1 MLSGQILQEKET
13 ETRKKG
19 NRERLKRGKGERVNR
34 SISTLYL
41 YSTKVQI
48 PYSFFVH
55 DTKQGSLHPCACY
68 LEIHT
73 GTYEYIPKEWHH
85 PFPIHPFPTGY
96 LNRWRKEKGNN
107 NEKERKGKEMEMEK
121 TERPR
126 RHRDSDTPSPPC
138 SYSIQVVVRT
148 VLYNNTVQLTL
159 GIASGVAWSDGE
171 MEAQRWKDEM
181 RGWETGD
188 ESSFFRIPSSSVYRI
203 SVLICWMR
211 SCRRRLRCHQSGRG
225 PKREIVILQDRRTKG
240 SGDQRIRW
248 FRSSQLLFSHF
259 SVLFYL
265 EWDVWQ
271 CDDAP
276 LQIIQSPLRL
286 VFRWSLVTWLAD

>member
-1 MLSGQILQEKET
+1 MSSGQILQEKET

-138 SYSIQVVVRT
+138 SYSIDSST
-148 VLYNNTVQLTL
+148 YSIVQQYGAINFGDRKWCCLI
-159 GIASGVAWSDGE
+159 GWWDGSTKMKGWDE
-171 MEAQRWKDEM
+171 RMRDGRWV
-181 RGWETGD
+181 
-188 ESSFFRIPSSSVYRI
+188 I
-203 SVLICWMR
+203 
-211 SCRRRLRCHQSGRG
+211 
-225 PKREIVILQDRRTKG
+225 ILQDTVV
-240 SGDQRIRW
+240 
-248 FRSSQLLFSHF
+248 FS
-259 SVLFYL
+259 LPY
-265 EWDVWQ
+265 
-271 CDDAP
+271 
-276 LQIIQSPLRL
+276 
-286 VFRWSLVTWLAD
+286 